1 MGHALGGVEKSV
13 IKRFYPAGAH
23 AHHPVGKAAPKA
35 SKAHSSIVQQAR
47 MDNLEKDTID
57 LVWTKGKEVWEV
69 SLRKQGLCW
78 VLNMVRTQVS

>member
-13 IKRFYPAGAH
+13 RKRFYPAG

-35 SKAHSSIVQQAR
+35 SKAHSSASTHMDR
-47 MDNLEKDTID
+47 DEYMDNLEKDTID

-78 VLNMVRTQVS
+78 VLNMVRH

>member
-35 SKAHSSIVQQAR
+35 SKAHSSIVQAR
-47 MDNLEKDTID
+47 T
-57 LVWTKGKEVWEV
+57 WTTSRRTRLTLFGQRARRSGKC
-69 SLRKQGLCW
+69 L
-78 VLNMVRTQVS
+78 